1 MPVFSRSTS
10 SQHFHQLFVSE
21 ELSSSEN
28 MPLSEI
34 VAHALWGPTYLPL
47 VTVFSLLVRENTLIS
62 YYLIAFAEKNS
73 ACAYLVIGN

>member
-28 MPLSEI
+28 MPLSEV

-47 VTVFSLLVRENTLIS
+47 LTVFSLLVRENTLIS
-62 YYLIAFAEKNS
+62 YYLIAFAEKIS